1 MSVPHPRLA
10 LLLALLSAMGLAAG
24 MPTARAETLRV
35 GSKNFTEQFVV
46 AELYAGALEAAG
58 FDVQRRINLG
68 ATLVAH
74 EALRTG
80 AIDLY
85 PEYTG
90 TGLLAV
96 MKADNDTD
104 PASVLGKVRAYY
116 EKEFGLTWLEPSRVN
131 NGNAIVVRPETA
143 KEYGLKTLS
152 DLAKVAPKLKLGGG
166 SEFFDRYD
174 GVPGLKAVY
183 GIQFGESRQ
192 FAALRL
198 RYDALSSGQCD
209 VTNGFTTDWQIAAG
223 KFVVLED
230 DKNLFP
236 PYFLAP
242 VVRQDVAHN
251 AKAVEALAGI
261 DRLIDT
267 ATMQELNRQVEV
279 DKKEP
284 RRVARDFLNSHGIGR

>member
-1 MSVPHPRLA
+1 MAIIRA
-10 LLLALLSAMGLAAG
+10 LSALTAILLAGWPLVASAQ
-24 MPTARAETLRV
+24 TIRV
-35 GSKNFTEQFVV
+35 GSKNFTEQFIV

-58 FDVQRRINLG
+58 FKVERKVNLG

-74 EALRTG
+74 EAVRTG

-104 PASVLGKVRAYY
+104 PQRVFDKVKAFY
-116 EKEFGLTWLEPSRVN
+116 EKEYKLTWLRPSKID
-131 NGNAIVVRPETA
+131 NGNAMVVRPQIA
-143 KEYGLKTLS
+143 AEYKLKTLS
-152 DLAKVAPKLKLGGG
+152 DLAPVAKKLRLGGG

-183 GIQFGESRQ
+183 GIEFGESKQ

-198 RYDALSSGQCD
+198 RYDALTNGQAD
-209 VTNGFTTDWQIAAG
+209 ITNGFATDWQIAAG
-223 KFVVLED
+223 KFTVLAD
-230 DKNLFP
+230 DKKLFP

-242 VVRQDVAHN
+242 VIRQEVASN
-251 AKAVEALAGI
+251 ATVVATLGRVNALLDNAV
-261 DRLIDT
+261 
-267 ATMQELNRQVEV
+267 MQELNRQVEV
-279 DKKEP
+279 DKQEP
-284 RRVARDFLNSHGIGR
+284 RKVAAQFLRDKGIAP